1 MPISAA
7 TLHFIEE
14 HVRDDVRTLA
24 LQAAKYPQV
33 DMNIAFD
40 YMNDTP
46 DYKVVKML

>member
-1 MPISAA
+1 MKDNIDNGYIYVV
-7 TLHFIEE
+7 TWEDFL
-14 HVRDDVRTLA
+14 
-24 LQAAKYPQV
+24 KYPQV